1 MQKKITLFVI
11 IVFLSIRTTA
21 QTIIYNTL
29 LQDHVTKEGMVDYK
43 NFNQQNLRLYLTSL
57 EKITPNSSWSKNR
70 KKAFW
75 INVYNAYTLQI
86 ILENYPVK
94 SIRNIKK
101 SGSIAWEIPFV
112 KVGNKTYTLD
122 HIEHEIL
129 RKKYKDPRIHVAV
142 NCGAISC
149 PKLLNFAFT
158 EKNVDAELENL
169 MTGFVNDSTR
179 NKIGDQKV
187 EISKIF
193 SWFEEDFT
201 EKGSIIEYL
210 NQYLEIPIHKNAQI
224 RYKTYDWNLNEK

>member
-1 MQKKITLFVI
+1 
-11 IVFLSIRTTA
+11 
-21 QTIIYNTL
+21 
-29 LQDHVTKEGMVDYK
+29 
-43 NFNQQNLRLYLTSL
+43 
-57 EKITPNSSWSKNR
+57 
-70 KKAFW
+70 
-75 INVYNAYTLQI
+75 
-86 ILENYPVK
+86 
-94 SIRNIKK
+94 
-101 SGSIAWEIPFV
+101 
-112 KVGNKTYTLD
+112 
-122 HIEHEIL
+122 
-129 RKKYKDPRIHVAV
+129 V

-193 SWFEEDFT
+193 SWFVEDFT